1 MPKIVPD
8 MQNKILTTAERQFKE
23 NGFDKTDMREVAA
36 EAEVAVGT
44 IYLHYQNKETLYM
57 HVISHSWEN
66 TLQRIEE
73 ISTSDNEPAKRL
85 KFILHEL
92 VQDMVKRKSQS
103 SLWMEIGSMHHHQ
116 MGNLP
121 MNGHVSGVR
130 DPISRI
136 ISTLLKEIAKKKT
149 CSPRRSNFRSTR
161 KLYLHYD
168 SGYMYARPG
177 ESRRFHRPYFRL
189 GKFIFKLIKIII
201 FKSGD
206 PDTTVQ
212 KRNVAFVIL
221 MLLKI

>member
-136 ISTLLKEIAKKKT
+136 ISTLLKEIAKKKHVHLEDRTFDLLGSFTFIMTVDT
-149 CSPRRSNFRSTR
+149 CMQDQEKAADSIDLIFDLVNS
-161 KLYLHYD
+161 YL
-168 SGYMYARPG
+168 
-177 ESRRFHRPYFRL
+177 
-189 GKFIFKLIKIII
+189 
-201 FKSGD
+201 
-206 PDTTVQ
+206 
-212 KRNVAFVIL
+212 N
-221 MLLKI
+221 